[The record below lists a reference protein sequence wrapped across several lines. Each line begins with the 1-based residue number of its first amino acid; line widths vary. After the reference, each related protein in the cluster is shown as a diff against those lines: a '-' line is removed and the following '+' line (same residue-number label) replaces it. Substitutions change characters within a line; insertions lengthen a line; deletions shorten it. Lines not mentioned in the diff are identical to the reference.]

1 MAIGKF
7 TPEQRERLRKGD
19 ISKSAAY
26 ALSRMSPD
34 QRAAMMDKV
43 AAGEATCEQ
52 LNSQVRRR
60 KPGDDV
66 KARRV
71 ICEVA
76 GGTVSVQSKDG
87 LTFTSFIEL
96 LEGLLRECRKLR
108 TKGLDLSTA
117 ALVLKDLCRHGRA
130 GESSA

>member
-1 MAIGKF
+1 M
-7 TPEQRERLRKGD
+7 RKGD

-34 QRAAMMDKV
+34 QRAAMMDKA

-60 KPGDDV
+60 KPGDDIRT
-66 KARRV
+66 RRV
-71 ICEVA
+71 ICEIA
-76 GGTVSVQSKDG
+76 DGTVSVQSKAG

-117 ALVLKDLCRHGRA
+117 ALVLKDQCRHGRA